1 MTEWK
6 DIPNFPNYHVN
17 DLGQV
22 FSKKSKR
29 ELVGSLRSDSRI
41 YVTLRREGENYKFY
55 IHDLVAEAFLP
66 KRPSLGYWIEHI
78 DGDKFNLAADNLAWM
93 KEGPSKFKTKN
104 RQVMILESEEIFKN
118 AAECAKFL
126 GVSPAALSKHLN
138 GKTESVKG
146 LQIVY
151 L

>member
-29 ELVGSLRSDSRI
+29 VLIGSIRQDSRI
-41 YVTLRREGENYKFY
+41 YVTLRRDGQNYKTY
-55 IHDLVAEAFLP
+55 IHDLVADAFLP
-66 KRPSLGYWIEHI
+66 KRPSPSHWVEHI
-78 DGDKFNLAADNLAWM
+78 DGDKFNLAADNLIWT
-93 KEGPSKFKTKN
+93 KEGPSKFRIKN
-104 RQVMILESEEIFKN
+104 RQVMILESEQIFKN

-126 GVSPAALSKHLN
+126 KVSPVALSKHLN

-151 L
+151 I